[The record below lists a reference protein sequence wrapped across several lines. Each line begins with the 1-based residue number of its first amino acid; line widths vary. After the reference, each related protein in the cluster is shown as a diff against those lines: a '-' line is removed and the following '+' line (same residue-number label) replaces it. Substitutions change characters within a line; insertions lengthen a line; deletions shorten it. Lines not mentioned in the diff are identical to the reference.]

1 MKDLTKYGLP
11 WLILCLILILSN
23 TYDWN
28 LGGRGVGLLIGLVSV
43 YYFNL
48 NNPHKAYRLAVILS
62 LLVWLIAIQIRA
74 EYYAEIGSWLP
85 ALAAAVLAFIY
96 FQRYQSREDK
106 HWVDILKLAGVIAL
120 LPATYF
126 ESELTV
132 FIVTYL
138 AFIYLLD
145 RFIIRRQ
152 MNKTT
157 QIVTFCLMG
166 LISLSFMIFSFIK
179 ADEAEKE
186 KIRAEIAQKQAI
198 EERMRADSE
207 AEKAMEAAAEA
218 RRQAELAAMTL
229 EECMSKNK

>member
-28 LGGRGVGLLIGLVSV
+28 LGGRGGGLLIGLVSV

-62 LLVWLIAIQIRA
+62 LLVWLITIQIRA

-96 FQRYQSREDK
+96 FQRYQSR
-106 HWVDILKLAGVIAL
+106 DILKLAGVIAL

-186 KIRAEIAQKQAI
+186 KIRAEFAQKQAI
-198 EERMRADSE
+198 EERLRADSE

-218 RRQAELAAMTL
+218 RRQAELAAITL